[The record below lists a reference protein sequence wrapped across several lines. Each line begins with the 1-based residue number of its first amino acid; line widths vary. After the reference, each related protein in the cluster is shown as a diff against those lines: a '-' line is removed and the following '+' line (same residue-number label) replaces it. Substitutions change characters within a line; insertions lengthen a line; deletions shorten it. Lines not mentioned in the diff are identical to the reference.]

1 MLHLPLTQ
9 RAESFE
15 NEQEACA
22 WCNPSGNTPFP
33 SSPTPLKGGRTTHT
47 CETYPLVK
55 MSVEIKKVTSPKE
68 LKRFIRFNYE
78 FYKENPY
85 SVPDLYDDMLNTF
98 SPKKNAAFEFC
109 EADYFLAYRDG
120 RIVGRVAAIINKR
133 ANERWDK
140 RTVRFGWIDFIDD
153 IEVSRAL
160 IDAVKAWGKERGMEE
175 IEGPLGFTDMDAE
188 GMLVEGFDQLS
199 TMATIYNYPYY
210 PWHMEQLGLEK
221 SADWV
226 EMKIYIPEEIPE
238 KHKRISDIIAR
249 KYDLHIRK
257 LKSKKEVRESGVAH
271 EIFRL
276 INDAYE
282 PLFGFSRMTERQI
295 DQYVNMY
302 VPVLDL
308 RMVSIVENAQNEIV
322 AVGISMASLSRALQK
337 AKGRLL
343 PFGWWHLLKALIWKR
358 PKVLDLLLVGV
369 RPDYQGKGVN
379 ALLFTDL
386 IPTYQ
391 QLGFEYAESNPELEL
406 NEKVQNQ
413 WQYFK
418 TEQHKRRRCFK
429 ANI

>member
-1 MLHLPLTQ
+1 
-9 RAESFE
+9 
-15 NEQEACA
+15 
-22 WCNPSGNTPFP
+22 
-33 SSPTPLKGGRTTHT
+33 
-47 CETYPLVK
+47 
-55 MSVEIKKVTSPKE
+55 MSVEIKKVTTKSE

-78 FYKENPY
+78 FYKDNPY

-109 EADYFLAYRDG
+109 EADYFLALRDG
-120 RIVGRVAAIINKR
+120 KIVGRVAAIINRR
-133 ANERWDK
+133 ANETWNRK
-140 RTVRFGWIDFIDD
+140 TVRFGWIDFIDD
-153 IEVSRAL
+153 MEVSTAL
-160 IDAVKAWGKERGMEE
+160 IDTVKQWGKERGMTE

-210 PWHMEQLGLEK
+210 PQHMERLGLSK

-226 EMKIYIPEEIPE
+226 EMKIYVPDAIPE
-238 KHKRISDIIAR
+238 KHHRISDIIAKR
-249 KYDLHIRK
+249 YNLHIRK
-257 LKSKKEVRESGVAH
+257 LKSKKEVRQSGVAH
-271 EIFRL
+271 DIFRL
-276 INDAYE
+276 INDAYT
-282 PLFGFSRMTERQI
+282 PLFGYSRMTERQI
-295 DQYVNMY
+295 DQYVKMY

-308 RMVSIVENAQNEIV
+308 RMVSIVENEQNEIV

-343 PFGWWHLLKALIWKR
+343 PFGWYHLLKALMWKR
-358 PKVLDLLLVGV
+358 PKVLDLLLVAV

-386 IPTYQ
+386 IPVYKE
-391 QLGFEYAESNPELEL
+391 LGFEYAESNPELEM

-429 ANI
+429 ADI